1 VFGEEVLFDDEL
13 LFELLFE
20 LLLELLF
27 ELLLELLFDE
37 ELFDDEL
44 FDDELFELLFVVFV
58 VFVVFVLYEY
68 VKVAFDNCHSSS
80 LNLTIHVTFQFPDD
94 GAFIDN
100 SLPFNIHSHALQETE

>member
-1 VFGEEVLFDDEL
+1 
-13 LFELLFE
+13 
-20 LLLELLF
+20 
-27 ELLLELLFDE
+27 LLLELLFDE

-44 FDDELFELLFVVFV
+44 FELLFV

-100 SLPFNIHSHALQETE
+100 SLPFNIHSHALQENE

>member
-27 ELLLELLFDE
+27 ELLLELLFD
-37 ELFDDEL
+37 
-44 FDDELFELLFVVFV
+44 DELFELLFVVFV
-58 VFVVFVLYEY
+58 VFILYEY

>member
-44 FDDELFELLFVVFV
+44 FELLFV